1 MSSSCFH
8 LILHILVFTRTNSLE
23 NASSLT
29 SNATLGGPNVT
40 NNDTDDNI
48 LNESTTQPPDYVT
61 GQPALV
67 SGPLPLSGRLPTPT
81 ADVAG
86 ICPCDE
92 RRDVCD
98 SNCCCD
104 TLCGD
109 EVAVFTGC
117 LVDSVGSNQQFCS
130 REVASYS
137 LGSTI
142 DGYSILQSSV
152 RRESN
157 SDVFCVQSHN
167 GIDGLSHPSP
177 ALPTDSNFD
186 SLFQQFTTFT
196 FSSEVNGGKLST
208 AEAPA
213 FSGYQVFICDC
224 DRRRERRERAA
235 AFPAPGASVH
245 CVDSNPA
252 AFLMDRSSRC
262 SRHVVLDRDC
272 STLPAL
278 NIDYF
283 SNIQV
288 LAVSSASALVVSV
301 EIASVVLQSV
311 EGTRTE
317 LQAAA
322 GKDLHP
328 VLLNSSLCA
337 NAVLEVAYRVKYSPA
352 GEILNVTVSLVIG
365 FIQESELPLQQEF
378 QMAFSQQDEI
388 TVYHSGNPGYVTGLP
403 LASGTRTVVLTGIVR
418 SINPR
423 NTLSVLYSTGDQDCL
438 RGRHQRS
445 PILFGVDFVSGC
457 TLRITEGANCSLV
470 METMLNVLRGS
481 NPQYV
486 ASFGNSPLEY
496 PLDWL
501 PVRSDFNPGE
511 TQSCSVPVSYHLE
524 IKWTK
529 YGSLV
534 NPQAQLVSVKE
545 EMRGVP
551 KALSSG
557 GSDMLPVRSSVAFV
571 AISAAAAPG
580 YRAMPTINAKLPADF
595 FFPFV

>member
-1 MSSSCFH
+1 
-8 LILHILVFTRTNSLE
+8 
-23 NASSLT
+23 
-29 SNATLGGPNVT
+29 
-40 NNDTDDNI
+40 
-48 LNESTTQPPDYVT
+48 
-61 GQPALV
+61 
-67 SGPLPLSGRLPTPT
+67 
-81 ADVAG
+81 
-86 ICPCDE
+86 
-92 RRDVCD
+92 
-98 SNCCCD
+98 
-104 TLCGD
+104 
-109 EVAVFTGC
+109 
-117 LVDSVGSNQQFCS
+117 
-130 REVASYS
+130 
-137 LGSTI
+137 
-142 DGYSILQSSV
+142 
-152 RRESN
+152 
-157 SDVFCVQSHN
+157 
-167 GIDGLSHPSP
+167 
-177 ALPTDSNFD
+177 
-186 SLFQQFTTFT
+186 
-196 FSSEVNGGKLST
+196 K
-208 AEAPA
+208 
-213 FSGYQVFICDC
+213 
-224 DRRRERRERAA
+224 
-235 AFPAPGASVH
+235 
-245 CVDSNPA
+245 
-252 AFLMDRSSRC
+252 
-262 SRHVVLDRDC
+262 
-272 STLPAL
+272 
-278 NIDYF
+278 
-283 SNIQV
+283 
-288 LAVSSASALVVSV
+288 VVSV

-378 QMAFSQQDEI
+378 QMAFSQVRTNRTTPGITPCIEFGFVIWLCVDTSIQIHKFFFNNPEI
-388 TVYHSGNPGYVTGLP
+388 G
-403 LASGTRTVVLTGIVR
+403 

-545 EMRGVP
+545 VIQTNKSSLVRPSISQIPAGNARGS
-551 KALSSG
+551 KNEHFLRSSG
-557 GSDMLPVRSSVAFV
+557 LVIGRQRH
-571 AISAAAAPG
+571 AAG
-580 YRAMPTINAKLPADF
+580 
-595 FFPFV
+595 

>member
-1 MSSSCFH
+1 
-8 LILHILVFTRTNSLE
+8 
-23 NASSLT
+23 
-29 SNATLGGPNVT
+29 
-40 NNDTDDNI
+40 
-48 LNESTTQPPDYVT
+48 T

-196 FSSEVNGGKLST
+196 FSSETERKGVSNYC
-208 AEAPA
+208 P
-213 FSGYQVFICDC
+213 FSSASQYMFGIYI
-224 DRRRERRERAA
+224 RERRERAA

-288 LAVSSASALVVSV
+288 LAVSNSV
-301 EIASVVLQSV
+301 KSFPHRIASVVLQSV

-545 EMRGVP
+545 VIQTN
-551 KALSSG
+551 KSSLALSSG